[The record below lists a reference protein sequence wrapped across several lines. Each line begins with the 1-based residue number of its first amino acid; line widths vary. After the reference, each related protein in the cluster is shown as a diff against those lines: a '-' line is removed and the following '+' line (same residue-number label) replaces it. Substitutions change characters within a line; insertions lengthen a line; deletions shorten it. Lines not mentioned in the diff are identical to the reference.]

1 MTQSDS
7 KQRYL
12 NARDS
17 DHLMVPFQCDLCH
30 FRNLTQRN
38 PGRSDTDIRLVVSIR
53 RANLDSFWA
62 REPGTVGATRR
73 EGVKVGKLVESRGLT
88 NLFPVTGEFPVE
100 DTMGMGIAVYMLQ
113 RSLDKGRYRENLQ
126 FETVRNLRSAYSNI

>member
-17 DHLMVPFQCDLCH
+17 DHLMVPFQCDFCH
-30 FRNLTQRN
+30 FWNLTKRN

-100 DTMGMGIAVYMLQ
+100 DTMGMGIAVYML
-113 RSLDKGRYRENLQ
+113 
-126 FETVRNLRSAYSNI
+126 